1 MKKIVGCLLM
11 TLLVFS
17 SIFSLTT
24 FASAKE
30 EKTEPIKNKSVIY
43 FKVPTTG
50 KNAWGDGQILYCHI
64 WEAGGG
70 EFFGWQS
77 KSEKCEKYKD
87 DVWYYDLDKLKASMN

>member
-1 MKKIVGCLLM
+1 MFADDTVS
-11 TLLVFS
+11 FS

-50 KNAWGDGQILYCHI
+50 KMLGAMVKYYIVTFGKPVVVSFSAGNPKVKSAKNIKMMYGTMI
-64 WEAGGG
+64 WI
-70 EFFGWQS
+70 S
-77 KSEKCEKYKD
+77 
-87 DVWYYDLDKLKASMN
+87 